1 MDVISLNKHGYPAVA
16 SLGTALTE
24 SQIDK
29 IFNIADE
36 AFLVFDG
43 DIAGQNA
50 TVRVFEKYLPKLK
63 FGKKLKFIFLPE
75 SLDPED
81 FINQNGVNE
90 FEVLLDQALS
100 CLDMIWS
107 QGLKMIK
114 ENEPETKALFWS
126 YLRNMVN
133 KIEDINIK
141 VAYKDEIEKRIK
153 IFRNMSRGQSQ
164 SIGGLKRKD
173 YQYSIQN
180 KFLPKTGVEIK
191 NGAIIYMMLMSPKLC
206 LNYDE
211 KITLL
216 KFGNKEL
223 NKLKELI
230 LLQVNKQS
238 SISSEILLDGIIRAG
253 FSNQIKKI
261 MESNYSSRLNLKQT
275 STDPE
280 SWCKVFEELLSL
292 ANIKKI

>member
-1 MDVISLNKHGYPAVA
+1 
-16 SLGTALTE
+16 
-24 SQIDK
+24 
-29 IFNIADE
+29 
-36 AFLVFDG
+36 
-43 DIAGQNA
+43 
-50 TVRVFEKYLPKLK
+50 
-63 FGKKLKFIFLPE
+63 
-75 SLDPED
+75 
-81 FINQNGVNE
+81 
-90 FEVLLDQALS
+90 
-100 CLDMIWS
+100 
-107 QGLKMIK
+107 
-114 ENEPETKALFWS
+114 
-126 YLRNMVN
+126 
-133 KIEDINIK
+133 
-141 VAYKDEIEKRIK
+141 
-153 IFRNMSRGQSQ
+153 
-164 SIGGLKRKD
+164 
-173 YQYSIQN
+173 
-180 KFLPKTGVEIK
+180 
-191 NGAIIYMMLMSPKLC
+191 MMLMSPKLC

-216 KFGNKEL
+216 NFGNKEL